1 MTRMKDLSHIL
12 KECSVKD
19 IYYDNS
25 GTATTYKIP
34 IYQRNYAWERDEIF
48 ALIKDIYDSMVID
61 KTVYYIGTLVT
72 FKRDENVYEVIDGQ
86 QRLTTIYIILTAMGE
101 KLANRLAYSS
111 RKTSTQTIEAM
122 SKFEKSKKVQD
133 SDFGD
138 EYDLGIKNGYNF
150 AKEVLKEIVGENQ
163 VDMDKFKEY
172 FLNHVHIIHY
182 RVPKDVDLNH
192 YFEVMNSRGEQLEK
206 HEIVKAKLSALL
218 EKEDMKKFCQ
228 IWEAC
233 SDMSFYI
240 QQKLP
245 NMYIQKELPN
255 KKNVFGTDMSNFIP
269 QSFEEIYIESNH
281 TDDNTTTKSIAKLL
295 NAPVKKG
302 IAKSDCDSNDSFQ
315 PIIDFPNFLLIVLKI
330 TRMQEK
336 GFNPLDFTLDDKE
349 LINEFDKVRLTPNF
363 AKLFAYNLLLAKYYL
378 DNYMVHHIN
387 GEDKAIE
394 NPWKLQYY
402 CKKGK
407 SAYMADLIDYDKSKQ
422 RELVQLLSMFEVA
435 FTAKQRKNYL
445 FYCLLHL
452 FKDWD
457 EDNYLK
463 FVRNLADKYFFDVY
477 LDANKLNDR
486 NQPKPNNFDETIIRN
501 GKLNIVLKN
510 VNRHFNDIY
519 IKGSSNIP
527 LFVFNY
533 TDYRL
538 WKKYAEELRG
548 NRAKKGSKTR
558 SEFFAAL
565 GCCDFGLDTFDD
577 FYFSRTRKNLEHYYP
592 QAKAGEDKPITSTE
606 INCFGNFA
614 MIGSDANS
622 LGSNWNPIDKKNRY
636 LDSKSNQVSVASLKF
651 RIMLQICQDNYD
663 EGIKNSIKREF
674 GYEWNAEDMQ
684 KHQEKMLCIIM
695 QPTH

>member
-1 MTRMKDLSHIL
+1 MKDIH
-12 KECSVKD
+12 
-19 IYYDNS
+19 
-25 GTATTYKIP
+25 
-34 IYQRNYAWERDEIF
+34 
-48 ALIKDIYDSMVID
+48 DSMVID
-61 KTVYYIGTLVT
+61 KPVYYIGTLVT
-72 FKRDENVYEVIDGQ
+72 FKRDENVFEVIDGQ

-111 RKTSTQTIEAM
+111 RKTSTQTITAM
-122 SKFEKSKKVQD
+122 SKFEKNKEVKD
-133 SDFGD
+133 SDFGE

-150 AKEVLKEIVGENQ
+150 AKEALKDVN
-163 VDMDKFKEY
+163 MDKFKEY

-240 QQKLP
+240 QQKLL

-269 QSFEEIYIESNH
+269 QSFEELYIESNH
-281 TDDNTTTKSIAKLL
+281 TDDKMTTKSIAELL
-295 NAPVKKG
+295 NAPVKKE
-302 IAKSDCDSNDSFQ
+302 IAKGDCDSNDSFQ

-336 GFNPLDFTLDDKE
+336 GFNPSEFTLDDKE
-349 LINEFDKVRLTPNF
+349 LINEFDKVKLTPEF
-363 AKLFAYNLLLAKYYL
+363 VKQFAYNLLLAKYYL

-407 SAYMADLIDYDKSKQ
+407 GKSAYMADLIDYDKSKQ
-422 RELVQLLSMFEVA
+422 RELVHLLSMFEVA

-445 FYCLLHL
+445 FYCLLYL
-452 FKDWD
+452 FNDWD
-457 EDNYLK
+457 KNNYLN
-463 FVRNLADKYFFDVY
+463 FVRNLANKYFFDVY
-477 LDANKLNDR
+477 LDANKLNER
-486 NQPKPNNFDETIIRN
+486 NQPKPNSFDETIIQN
-501 GKLNIVLKN
+501 GKLNVGLKDI
-510 VNRHFNDIY
+510 NRNFNGIY
-519 IKGSSNIP
+519 PQGSSNIP

-538 WKKYAEELRG
+538 WKKYADELRG
-548 NRAKKGSKTR
+548 NRAKKGSKAR
-558 SEFFAAL
+558 SEFFIAL
-565 GCCDFGLDTFDD
+565 GCGDFGLETFDD
-577 FYFSRTRKNLEHYYP
+577 FYFSRTRKSLEHYYP
-592 QAKAGEDKPITSTE
+592 QAKAGEDKPITPEE

-622 LGSNWNPIDKKNRY
+622 SGSNWNPTVKNECY

-651 RIMLQICQDNYD
+651 RIMLQMCQDNKELK
-663 EGIKNSIKREF
+663 EGDKRDSGF
-674 GYEWNAEDMQ
+674 EWNADDMQ
-684 KHQEKMLCIIM
+684 KHQEKILSIIM

>member
-1 MTRMKDLSHIL
+1 MKDLSHIL
-12 KECSVKD
+12 KECSIKD
-19 IYYDNS
+19 IYYGNS
-25 GTATTYKIP
+25 DTATTYKIP

-48 ALIKDIYDSMVID
+48 ALIKDIHDSMVID
-61 KTVYYIGTLVT
+61 KPVYYIGTLVT
-72 FKRDENVYEVIDGQ
+72 FKRDENVFEVIDGQ

-111 RKTSTQTIEAM
+111 RKTSTQTITAM
-122 SKFEKSKKVQD
+122 SKFEKNKEVKD
-133 SDFGD
+133 SDFGE

-150 AKEVLKEIVGENQ
+150 AKEALKDVN
-163 VDMDKFKEY
+163 MDKFKEY

-233 SDMSFYI
+233 SDMSFYV

-269 QSFEEIYIESNH
+269 QSFEELYIESNH
-281 TDDNTTTKSIAKLL
+281 TDDKMTTKSIAELL
-295 NAPVKKG
+295 NAPVKKE
-302 IAKSDCDSNDSFQ
+302 IAKGDCDSNDSFQ

-336 GFNPLDFTLDDKE
+336 GFNPSEFTLDDKE
-349 LINEFDKVRLTPNF
+349 LINEFDKVKLTPEF
-363 AKLFAYNLLLAKYYL
+363 VKQFAYNLLLAKYYL

-407 SAYMADLIDYDKSKQ
+407 GKSAYMTDLIDYDKSKQ
-422 RELVQLLSMFEVA
+422 RELVHLLSMFEVA

-452 FKDWD
+452 FNDWD

-463 FVRNLADKYFFDVY
+463 FVRNLANKYFFDVY
-477 LDANKLNDR
+477 LDANKLNER
-486 NQPKPNNFDETIIRN
+486 NQPKPNSFDETIIQN
-501 GKLNIVLKN
+501 SKLNVGLKDI
-510 VNRHFNDIY
+510 NRNFNGIY
-519 IKGSSNIP
+519 PQGSSNIP

-538 WKKYAEELRG
+538 WKKYADELRG
-548 NRAKKGSKTR
+548 NRAKKGSKAR
-558 SEFFAAL
+558 SEFFIAL
-565 GCCDFGLDTFDD
+565 GCGDFGLETFDD
-577 FYFSRTRKNLEHYYP
+577 FYFSRTRKSLEHYYP
-592 QAKAGEDKPITSTE
+592 QAKAGEDKPITPEE

-622 LGSNWNPIDKKNRY
+622 SGSNWNPTVKNECY

-651 RIMLQICQDNYD
+651 RIMLQMCQDNKELK
-663 EGIKNSIKREF
+663 EGDKRDSGF
-674 GYEWNAEDMQ
+674 EWNADDIQ
-684 KHQEKMLCIIM
+684 KHQEKILSIIM

>member
-1 MTRMKDLSHIL
+1 MKDLSHIL
-12 KECSVKD
+12 KECSIKD
-19 IYYDNS
+19 IYYGNS

-34 IYQRNYAWERDEIF
+34 IYQRNYAWEREEIF
-48 ALIKDIYDSMVID
+48 ALIKDIHDSMVID
-61 KTVYYIGTLVT
+61 KPVYCIGTLVT
-72 FKRDENVYEVIDGQ
+72 FKRDENVFEVIDGQ

-111 RKTSTQTIEAM
+111 RKTSTQTITAM
-122 SKFEKSKKVQD
+122 SKVEKNKEVKD
-133 SDFGD
+133 SDFGE

-150 AKEVLKEIVGENQ
+150 AKEALKDVN
-163 VDMDKFKEY
+163 MDKFKEY

-233 SDMSFYI
+233 NDMSFYI

-269 QSFEEIYIESNH
+269 QSFEELYIESNH
-281 TDDNTTTKSIAKLL
+281 TDDKMTTKSIAELL
-295 NAPVKKG
+295 NAPVKKE
-302 IAKSDCDSNDSFQ
+302 IAKGDCDSNDSFQ

-336 GFNPLDFTLDDKE
+336 GFNPSDLTLDDKE
-349 LINEFDKVRLTPNF
+349 LINEFDKVKLTPEF
-363 AKLFAYNLLLAKYYL
+363 VKQFAYNLLLAKYYL

-407 SAYMADLIDYDKSKQ
+407 SAYMADLIDNDKSKQ
-422 RELVQLLSMFEVA
+422 RELVHLLSMFEVA

-452 FKDWD
+452 FQDWN

-477 LDANKLNDR
+477 LDANKLNER
-486 NQPKPNNFDETIIRN
+486 NQPKPNSFDETIIRN
-501 GKLNIVLKN
+501 GKQSVELEN
-510 VNRHFNDIY
+510 VDRPFDDVY
-519 IKGSSNIP
+519 PKGSSNIP

-548 NRAKKGSKTR
+548 NRAKKGSKAR
-558 SEFFAAL
+558 IEFFTAL
-565 GCCDFGLDTFDD
+565 GCSDFGLDTFDN
-577 FYFSRTRKNLEHYYP
+577 FYFSRTRKSLEHYYP
-592 QAKAGEDKPITSTE
+592 QAKAGEDKPITSEE

-622 LGSNWNPIDKKNRY
+622 SGSNWNPIDKKNRY

-651 RIMLQICQDNYD
+651 RIMLQMCQDNYD
-663 EGIKNSIKREF
+663 EGIKNGIKREF
-674 GYEWNAEDMQ
+674 GYEWNVEDMQ

>member
-1 MTRMKDLSHIL
+1 MKDLSHIL

-19 IYYDNS
+19 IYYVNS
-25 GTATTYKIP
+25 GTVTYYKIP
-34 IYQRNYAWERDEIF
+34 IYQRNYAWERDEIS

-61 KTVYYIGTLVT
+61 KPIYYIGTLVT
-72 FKRDENVYEVIDGQ
+72 FKRDENVFEVIDGQ

-101 KLANRLAYSS
+101 KVTNKLAYSS
-111 RKTSTQTIEAM
+111 RKASTQTIEVM
-122 SKFEKSKKVQD
+122 SKFEKNKEVKD
-133 SDFGD
+133 SDFGE

-150 AKEVLKEIVGENQ
+150 AKEALKDVN
-163 VDMDKFKEY
+163 MDKFKEY

-233 SDMSFYI
+233 SDMSFYV

-269 QSFEEIYIESNH
+269 QSFEELYIESNH
-281 TDDNTTTKSIAKLL
+281 TDDKMTTKSIAELL
-295 NAPVKKG
+295 NAPVKKE
-302 IAKSDCDSNDSFQ
+302 IAKGDCDSNDSFQ

-336 GFNPLDFTLDDKE
+336 GFNPSEFTLDDKE
-349 LINEFDKVRLTPNF
+349 LINEFDKVKLTPEF
-363 AKLFAYNLLLAKYYL
+363 VKQFAYNLLLAKYYL

-407 SAYMADLIDYDKSKQ
+407 SAYMADLIDKDKSKQ
-422 RELVQLLSMFEVA
+422 RELVHLLSMFEVA

-452 FKDWD
+452 FQDWN

-477 LDANKLNDR
+477 LDANKLNER
-486 NQPKPNNFDETIIRN
+486 NQPKPNSFDETIIRN
-501 GKLNIVLKN
+501 GKQSVELEN
-510 VNRHFNDIY
+510 VDRPFDDVY
-519 IKGSSNIP
+519 PKGSSNIP

-548 NRAKKGSKTR
+548 NRAKKGSKAR
-558 SEFFAAL
+558 IEFFTAL
-565 GCCDFGLDTFDD
+565 GCSDFGLDTFDN
-577 FYFSRTRKNLEHYYP
+577 FYFSRTRKSLEHYYP
-592 QAKAGEDKPITSTE
+592 QAKAGEDKPITSEE

-622 LGSNWNPIDKKNRY
+622 SGSNWNPIDKKNRY

-651 RIMLQICQDNYD
+651 RIMLQMCQDNYD
-663 EGIKNSIKREF
+663 EGIKNGIKREF